1 MYIPVTP
8 THGVLIIDRR
18 RVWYW
23 PDKELNNIALITL
36 EMGSQN
42 DCPLAGMS
50 ENLKSMFAYV

>member
-1 MYIPVTP
+1 MYILVTP

-42 DCPLAGMS
+42 DCPLVGMS
-50 ENLKSMFAYV
+50 ENPKSMFA